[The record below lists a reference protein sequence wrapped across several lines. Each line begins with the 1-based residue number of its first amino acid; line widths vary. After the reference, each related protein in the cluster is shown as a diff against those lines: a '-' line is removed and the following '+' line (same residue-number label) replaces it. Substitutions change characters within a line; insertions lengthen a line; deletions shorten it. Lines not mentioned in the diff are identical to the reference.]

1 MVHQNIILRSLCCLA
16 VICLVISPI
25 TSSFALSEESQKI
38 LNKYQ
43 DYKEN
48 GYAPIPNKKTANT
61 QQISQPSKSSSQQ
74 SQQNT
79 NNRSSVSLDGSQSWI
94 VIGIV
99 IILIIAVVAGA
110 TRGGGSSSRPWGSYS
125 NPPSSKQIW
134 RLREAGYRG
143 PMPTSSRDAHER
155 ISDIDSGG
163 DGMLEG
169 DDDYDDGR
177 SRYG

>member
-1 MVHQNIILRSLCCLA
+1 LNHYGIILRSLCCLA

-48 GYAPIPNKKTANT
+48 GYAPVPNKKTTNT

-79 NNRSSVSLDGSQSWI
+79 NNSSINLNGSQSWI
-94 VIGIV
+94 IIGIV

-110 TRGGGSSSRPWGSYS
+110 TRGGGSSRPWGSYS

-134 RLREAGYRG
+134 RLRQAGYRG

-163 DGMLEG
+163 DGILEE
-169 DDDYDDGR
+169 DDDYDDRR
-177 SRYG
+177 SRY